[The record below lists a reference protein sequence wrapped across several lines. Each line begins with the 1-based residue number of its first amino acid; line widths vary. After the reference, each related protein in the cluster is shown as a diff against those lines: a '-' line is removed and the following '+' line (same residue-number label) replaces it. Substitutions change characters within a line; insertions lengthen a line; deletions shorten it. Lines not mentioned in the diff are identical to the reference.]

1 MDTNALFKI
10 GYGLYVLTSNY
21 ENIDNGCIINTVI
34 QVTDEPL
41 RIAVV
46 VNKKNY
52 THELVLNS
60 CVFNLSMLT
69 TETPFKVIEHFGFQS
84 GKDINKFAECEQEY
98 RSKNNVLYI
107 PKYTNS
113 YISCH
118 VVSHQDL
125 GTHTM
130 FFADVVDCEVI
141 SDKES
146 LTYSYYQNN
155 IKPKKETEKVKK
167 ESEKVEETPERT
179 DSDPADKG
187 RGVVEEVLEPKGTDN
202 HKDISTVRTEIVN
215 AYGYSHY
222 DNALA
227 AIEAEDVAKTIYW
240 ITKDFENL
248 KKIISMLEEMKNDSS
263 WREVDE

>member
-141 SDKES
+141 SDKDLLLRSMPSDLRNRRLLHIPIRRISRLWSSCPKLMYSLRFLVQDES
-146 LTYSYYQNN
+146 
-155 IKPKKETEKVKK
+155 
-167 ESEKVEETPERT
+167 RH
-179 DSDPADKG
+179 
-187 RGVVEEVLEPKGTDN
+187 R
-202 HKDISTVRTEIVN
+202 H
-215 AYGYSHY
+215 
-222 DNALA
+222 
-227 AIEAEDVAKTIYW
+227 
-240 ITKDFENL
+240 
-248 KKIISMLEEMKNDSS
+248 
-263 WREVDE
+263 

>member
-107 PKYTNS
+107 PK
-113 YISCH
+113 
-118 VVSHQDL
+118 
-125 GTHTM
+125 
-130 FFADVVDCEVI
+130 
-141 SDKES
+141 
-146 LTYSYYQNN
+146 
-155 IKPKKETEKVKK
+155 
-167 ESEKVEETPERT
+167 
-179 DSDPADKG
+179 
-187 RGVVEEVLEPKGTDN
+187 
-202 HKDISTVRTEIVN
+202 
-215 AYGYSHY
+215 
-222 DNALA
+222 
-227 AIEAEDVAKTIYW
+227 
-240 ITKDFENL
+240 
-248 KKIISMLEEMKNDSS
+248 
-263 WREVDE
+263 